1 MWRVKVSEESLD
13 KDARIVL
20 QKTKRRKDYE
30 RRVRATVIGN

>member
-30 RRVRATVIGN
+30 RRVRTTVIGN